1 MACAVGFKTNHCK
14 DLVTILEAFN
24 KLKSRLNENLIRK
37 HISLMIVGESSKNY
51 KNYKRKDIFFM
62 GSISHGKELAKYYQ
76 ASDIF
81 IHSSPMEP
89 WGLTTSEALST
100 GLPVLAAN
108 IGGLI
113 EQVKG
118 YCFDTKDEGMKYI
131 NNYSLE
137 EANGIIYER
146 GNVETLSKSIKFIY
160 ENKNIYNSLSTN
172 AREYALQNLSIDKK
186 INNYLEFYSKL

>member
-1 MACAVGFKTNHCK
+1 
-14 DLVTILEAFN
+14 
-24 KLKSRLNENLIRK
+24 
-37 HISLMIVGESSKNY
+37 MIVGESSENY
-51 KNYKRKDIFFM
+51 KSYERKDIFFM
-62 GSISHGKELAKYYQ
+62 GSISHGKELAEYYQ
-76 ASDIF
+76 AADIF

-100 GLPVLAAN
+100 GLPVLVAN

-118 YCFDTKDEGMKYI
+118 YCFDKKDKRIKYI
-131 NNYSLE
+131 NNHSIE
-137 EANGIIYER
+137 DANGIIYER
-146 GNVETLSKSIKFIY
+146 GDVETLSKSIKFIY
-160 ENKNIYNSLSTN
+160 ENINIYNSLSNN